1 MICVLHAAVGAT
13 PANPLSAQ
21 AEPGDTQLR
30 DGLIQRFQRFQRTYA
45 LSHKMLKRHLEQAAA
60 NPQAYDTADFST

>member
-1 MICVLHAAVGAT
+1 MLHAAVGAT

-30 DGLIQRFQRFQRTYA
+30 DGLIQRFQRTYA